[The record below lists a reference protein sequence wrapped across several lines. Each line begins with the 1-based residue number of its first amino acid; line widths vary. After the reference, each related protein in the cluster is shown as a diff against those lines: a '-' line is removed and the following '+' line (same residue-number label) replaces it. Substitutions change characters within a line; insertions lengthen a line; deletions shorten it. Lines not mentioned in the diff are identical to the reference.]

1 MTLKYEQT
9 IEDVRGKIFFYF
21 QNDEFLGMTE
31 TKKNFARGGHYME
44 LEQSLFLIS
53 GKIKY
58 FEKNIENNSEKINI
72 YSAPYMITV
81 PPNTAILLIALE
93 DSLLVETLPQNQ
105 KLKIKYPEYRQI
117 VNEKM
122 KLN

>member
-1 MTLKYEQT
+1 MTLKYEKI
-9 IEDVRGKIFFYF
+9 IEDVRGKIFFYS
-21 QNDEFLGMTE
+21 QNDEFIGITE
-31 TKKNFARGGHYME
+31 TKKNFARGGYYIE
-44 LEQSLFLIS
+44 IEQSLFLIS

-58 FEKNIENNSEKINI
+58 FEKNIKNNSEKINI
-72 YSAPYMITV
+72 YFAPYMITV

-93 DSLLVETLPQNQ
+93 ESLLVETLPQNQ
-105 KLKIKYPEYRQI
+105 KLKIQYPEYRQI